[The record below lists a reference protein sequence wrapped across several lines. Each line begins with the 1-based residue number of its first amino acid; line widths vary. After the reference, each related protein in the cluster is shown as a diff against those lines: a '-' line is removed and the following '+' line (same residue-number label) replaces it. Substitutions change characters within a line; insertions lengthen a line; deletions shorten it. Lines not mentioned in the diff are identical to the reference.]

1 MLYTV
6 PAQSGHFTCSRERT
20 DHKSTTPGLEP
31 FDTSVTVCY
40 NRRRMR
46 AFVRYALDALFPR
59 RCAVCRRAVPANES
73 GAICGMC
80 WAAIARIEGPQCP
93 VCGSPFRSDAAL
105 SHSPTHRCGACRETP
120 PSFTQA
126 VSAGLYEGVLAEAIR
141 GCKYRNIVK
150 LIPAL
155 SPLLRPA
162 LDALPAADAV
172 VPVPLHPRRLRQRGF
187 NQSLLLARVVAGHNR
202 KPLIMD
208 RLIKDL
214 DTHPQIGLSAKE
226 RAANLKGAFS
236 VRGDFR
242 DMSLLLVDDVMT
254 TGATVSECSKQ
265 LLEAGAKKIVVLT
278 LARASAL

>member
-1 MLYTV
+1 M
-6 PAQSGHFTCSRERT
+6 S
-20 DHKSTTPGLEP
+20 
-31 FDTSVTVCY
+31 
-40 NRRRMR
+40 
-46 AFVRYALDALFPR
+46 YALYDGTLATAINLYKFHKIR
-59 RCAVCRRAVPANES
+59 RLYRPL
-73 GAICGMC
+73 GKLLLG
-80 WAAIARIEGPQCP
+80 
-93 VCGSPFRSDAAL
+93 FDAA
-105 SHSPTHRCGACRETP
+105 G
-120 PSFTQA
+120 
-126 VSAGLYEGVLAEAIR
+126 I
-141 GCKYRNIVK
+141 
-150 LIPAL
+150 
-155 SPLLRPA
+155 
-162 LDALPAADAV
+162 DAV
-172 VPVPLHPRRLRQRGF
+172 VPVPLSLKGLRERGF